1 MTEQEIRNKVQARIT
16 ELGTNVSQVA
26 RETEID
32 RSVIYR
38 WLSGETR
45 IRLEFAIKI
54 GEVLGMEINM
64 EKIK

>member
-1 MTEQEIRNKVQARIT
+1 MTEQDIREAVLARIE
-16 ELGTNVSQVA
+16 ELGTNVSQVSK
-26 RETEID
+26 ETGID

-54 GEVLGMEINM
+54 GEVLGMEVTIT
-64 EKIK
+64 